1 MRNPQPAPVP
11 PSCSTSEHSAWAVP
25 PVASRSSCTSTRVP
39 GAMASVCSSSR
50 SVPYSSWYS
59 AVTVAYGS
67 LPGLRARTKPASS
80 SLATAGPSRKPRA
93 SAPMT
98 SSAPTA
104 RPYSASASTAARK
117 ASGEAI
123 SGVMS
128 RKRMPG
134 RGKSGMS
141 RTKAARSAGNLSEI
155 PDEQQVLE
163 VRGHRGEV
171 LERLD
176 GLLAPLGIP
185 RAQRRGK
192 DLLQQRRLAV
202 GRRAED
208 AQVAPAHAVARQLG
222 DGADDLALG
231 LVEVGDARAH
241 LALDDAVVLEL
252 LDQRGVGAGLVD
264 DVVERVQRAAAAHR
278 DAGRA
283 PGRAAVGLGHL
294 AVPLLGAPARELLA
308 DDAQRQELV
317 ALQAQDR
324 AQPLD
329 V

>member
-1 MRNPQPAPVP
+1 MRKPQPAIVP
-11 PSCSTSEHSAWAVP
+11 PSCSTSEHSARAVP
-25 PVASRSSCTSTRVP
+25 PVASRSSWTSTRRP
-39 GAMASVCSSSR
+39 GEIASECSSRR
-50 SVPYSSWYS
+50 SVPYSSSYS
-59 AVTVAYGS
+59 AVTVSRGS

-163 VRGHRGEV
+163 VAGHRGEV
-171 LERLD
+171 LQRLD
-176 GLLAPLGIP
+176 GLLAALGITG
-185 RAQRRGK
+185 AQRGRE
-192 DLLQQRRLAV
+192 DLLEQGGLAI

-208 AQVAPAHAVARQLG
+208 AQVAPADAVAGQLG
-222 DGADDLALG
+222 DRADDLALG
-231 LVEVGDARAH
+231 LVEVVRAGAL
-241 LALDDAVVLEL
+241 LALD
-252 LDQRGVGAGLVD
+252 
-264 DVVERVQRAAAAHR
+264 
-278 DAGRA
+278 
-283 PGRAAVGLGHL
+283 
-294 AVPLLGAPARELLA
+294 
-308 DDAQRQELV
+308 
-317 ALQAQDR
+317 
-324 AQPLD
+324 
-329 V
+329 